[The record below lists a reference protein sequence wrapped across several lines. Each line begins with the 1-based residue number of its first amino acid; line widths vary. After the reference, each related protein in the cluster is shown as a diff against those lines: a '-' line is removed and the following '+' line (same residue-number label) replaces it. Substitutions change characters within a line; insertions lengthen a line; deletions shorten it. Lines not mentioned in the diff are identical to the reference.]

1 MARKYTYQQRC
12 PIARSLDIVGDRWT
26 LLVIRDLGR
35 GHTKFGDLMR
45 ELRGIAPNVL
55 SDRLKLLE
63 EEGLVTS
70 TLYSKHPPRAEYRLT
85 AKGESLRPIL
95 RAFVEWGN
103 EHAPR
108 KPRGGAA
115 ADEGLENVWPLAD

>member
-1 MARKYTYQQRC
+1 MARRYSYQQRC

-35 GHTKFGDLMR
+35 GHARFGDLMR

-55 SDRLKLLE
+55 SERLKLLE
-63 EEGLVTS
+63 AEGLVTS
-70 TLYSKHPPRAEYRLT
+70 ELYSKHPPRLEYTLT
-85 AKGESLRPIL
+85 EKGAALSPVLS
-95 RAFVEWGN
+95 AFTDWGT

-108 KPRGGAA
+108 RPRSTQEREAA
-115 ADEGLENVWPLAD
+115 S

>member
-26 LLVIRDLGR
+26 LLVIRDLAR
-35 GHTKFGDLMR
+35 GHSKFSDLMR

-63 EEGLVTS
+63 EEGLVGS
-70 TLYSKHPPRAEYRLT
+70 TLYSRHPPRAEYSLT
-85 AKGESLRPIL
+85 EKGQALTPVL
-95 RAFVEWGN
+95 QAFVQWGN
-103 EHAPR
+103 EYALRQPLRSAPDIAE
-108 KPRGGAA
+108 P
-115 ADEGLENVWPLAD
+115 